1 MRKLLPLLAVIG
13 FLVHSG
19 CNNAHNSE
27 SPVQSEDNA
36 AQSKSTQSRIEGGGG
51 GPKAV
56 STYSAPGSQSG
67 ALTTE
72 KVSLT
77 NAEGAESSQQAF
89 DRKII
94 RNADFQLET
103 KSTTDA
109 QRRLAS
115 IVESHG
121 GFVVTSEATQ
131 SQGAGPSKPDV
142 TVKLVARVPV
152 VQFQAVLDAIH
163 ALDGRI
169 KQEKI
174 TGQDVSEEYIDLE
187 ARIKSKKALEAQF
200 MEIMK
205 QARSIQD
212 ALSVQSQL
220 ADVRTEIEKIEGR
233 RRFLENQSSLSTIT
247 LSIEPPA
254 PLIGTSPS
262 GFAHDLKAALQ
273 DGIDAAAAILLF
285 LIRAFLTLLP
295 VAVFV
300 ILPFALVIRFLLRR
314 AHKNSHAM
322 PVVEPLIGGE

>member
-1 MRKLLPLLAVIG
+1 MRKLLTLLAVIG
-13 FLVHSG
+13 FLFHAG
-19 CNNAHNSE
+19 CSNARNSE
-27 SPVQSEDNA
+27 RTALMEKQLPASQ
-36 AQSKSTQSRIEGGGG
+36 GGGG
-51 GPKAV
+51 SDAN
-56 STYSAPGSQSG
+56 SASSAPGPQNS
-67 ALTTE
+67 ALNTE
-72 KVSLT
+72 KVSLK
-77 NAEGAESSQQAF
+77 NAEGAESAQQAF

-131 SQGAGPSKPDV
+131 SQGTDTSKPDV

-205 QARSIQD
+205 QARSIED
-212 ALSVQSQL
+212 ALAVQTQL

-254 PLIGTSPS
+254 PFIGTSPS
-262 GFAHDLKAALQ
+262 GFAHDLKASLQ
-273 DGIDAAAAILLF
+273 DGIDAAAAIVLF

-314 AHKNSHAM
+314 AHKNSNAA
-322 PVVEPLIGGE
+322 PVVAPFTGGE

>member
-1 MRKLLPLLAVIG
+1 MRKFLTLLAGVG
-13 FLVHSG
+13 FLALCVCGACSR
-19 CNNAHNSE
+19 SE
-27 SPVQSEDNA
+27 RS
-36 AQSKSTQSRIEGGGG
+36 AQSTKAPEVQNLQSRISGGGG
-51 GPKAV
+51 GTDAV
-56 STYSAPGSQSG
+56 STYSAPGPQSS
-67 ALTTE
+67 ALKTE

-77 NAEGAESSQQAF
+77 NAEGAESAQQAF

-94 RNADFQLET
+94 RNAEFQLET

-131 SQGAGPSKPDV
+131 SQGTVTSKPDV

-152 VQFQAVLDAIH
+152 VQFQAVIDSIH

-169 KQEKI
+169 KQERI

-300 ILPFALVIRFLLRR
+300 ILPFALVVRYLLRR
-314 AHKNSHAM
+314 AHKNSHAV
-322 PVVEPLIGGE
+322 PVVEPLTGGE